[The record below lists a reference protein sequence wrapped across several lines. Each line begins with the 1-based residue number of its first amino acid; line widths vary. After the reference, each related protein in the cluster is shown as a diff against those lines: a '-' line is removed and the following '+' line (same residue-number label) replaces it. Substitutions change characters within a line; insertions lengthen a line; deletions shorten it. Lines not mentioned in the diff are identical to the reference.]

1 MALGSGAMMTSDPWV
16 VGLTV
21 LVLFLASIA
30 RSTFGFG
37 DALLAM
43 PPLSLLLGT
52 RAAVPLVAVAIVIPG
67 LVIPWRDR
75 QHVIW
80 REAAALTL
88 GSIPGL
94 VLGVL
99 LLRRADETTL
109 RWMVGG
115 ATIAYA
121 LWALVLRRR
130 EVRAGERWVWF
141 FGFLSGLLGGAAT
154 TGGPPAVIYASL
166 RGWPPAIARATL
178 QAFFLFLCFAV
189 VVGHVASGLWKEH
202 PPILVLY
209 GAPAIVVGV
218 LIGERLHRRLDPAR
232 FWGALHG
239 LLLVLGLALLLR

>member
-1 MALGSGAMMTSDPWV
+1 MPSDPHV

-43 PPLSLLLGT
+43 PPLTMLLGA

-67 LVIPWRDR
+67 IVIPWRDR

-80 REAAALTL
+80 REAKALTL

-99 LLRRADETTL
+99 VLRRADDTTV
-109 RWMVGG
+109 RWLVGC
-115 ATIAYA
+115 ATITYA
-121 LWALVLRRR
+121 LWALLLRRA
-130 EVRAGERWVWF
+130 EVRAGPRWVWL
-141 FGFLSGLLGGAAT
+141 FGFLSGLFGGAAT
-154 TGGPPAVIYASL
+154 TGGPPAVMYASL

-178 QAFFLFLCFAV
+178 QAFYLFLCFAV
-189 VVGHVASGLWKEH
+189 VIGHVASGLWKEH
-202 PPILVLY
+202 PPILVLWA
-209 GAPAIVVGV
+209 APAIVLGV

-232 FWGALHG
+232 FWSALHVI
-239 LLLVLGLALLLR
+239 LLALGLALLLT